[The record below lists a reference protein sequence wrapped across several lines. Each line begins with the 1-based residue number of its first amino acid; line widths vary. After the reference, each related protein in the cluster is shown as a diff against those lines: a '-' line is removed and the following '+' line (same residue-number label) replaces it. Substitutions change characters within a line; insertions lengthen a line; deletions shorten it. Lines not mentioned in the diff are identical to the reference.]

1 MNRILINLPEVIETS
16 KLKLQMPKA
25 GYGENLYQAMMDGYE
40 DYVKWLNW
48 SSTPPTLKSI
58 EEECRKHHAEF
69 ILRDCIRYLIIDK
82 TTNNIVG
89 RCAFPP
95 FQADW
100 SVPQFGISYF
110 IRKSERSNGYA
121 TTAAHIMALL
131 AFRILNAK
139 KVAIH
144 CDAEN
149 LASIQIPLK
158 LGFKLEYTQKGG
170 WLRQDNTLAELKTF
184 SIFSEDDLPRLKID
198 FSL

>member
-25 GYGENLYQAMMDGYE
+25 GYGENLYHSMMDGYE

-48 SSTPPTLKSI
+48 SSTPPTLESV

-69 ILRDCIRYLIIDK
+69 ILRNCIRYLIIDK
-82 TTNNIVG
+82 TTGNIVG

-95 FQADW
+95 FQAGW
-100 SVPQFGISYF
+100 SIPQFGISYF
-110 IRKSERSNGYA
+110 IRKGQRSKGYA
-121 TTAAHIMALL
+121 TTATHIMALL
-131 AFRILNAK
+131 AFRILNAR
-139 KVAIH
+139 KVEIH
-144 CDAEN
+144 CDIEN
-149 LASIQIPLK
+149 LASIKIPLK

-184 SIFSEDDLPRLKID
+184 AIFSENDLPQLGVE